1 MVQILIPLA
10 KIGSINPVTMRDNQT
25 ERYIQIVSTD
35 GHDFWFM
42 GFVNYEKAKSNLFE
56 SISSFAAAG
65 IPVAQPFSGEHHAQN
80 VDSGAKH

>member
-10 KIGSINPVTMRDNQT
+10 KIGSINPVIMRDNPK
-25 ERYIQIVSTD
+25 ERYIQLVSTD

-42 GFVNYEKAKSNLFE
+42 GFVNYDKAKNNLFE

-65 IPVAQPFSGEHHAQN
+65 IPVAQPFTGEHHAHN
-80 VDSGAKH
+80 VDSGPRH